1 MLCVENPSTYYTA
14 TRKYDLKFPDLEG
27 GIDTEV
33 VVVGGG
39 FSGVN
44 TALELAERGVTDIV
58 LLEARYLG
66 FGGSGRNGG
75 HVMAGI
81 GHDLERIR
89 KSVGEDGLKAI
100 FEISDLG
107 GTIIRE
113 RIAKYAIDAD
123 FRHGYGY
130 LGFNQRQGKLL
141 QAWEKE
147 FRTLSPN
154 DDIEY
159 LEGSAVRGIV
169 GSNSY
174 TCALKHMGNGH
185 IHSLNML
192 LGSAKALASLGA
204 RIYENTPVLEV
215 GYGDTITVR
224 TAKGTIRAKKILW
237 SCGAFLDRLEPQL
250 HKTTIN
256 TYAYQLVTEPLSDR
270 LIEQIS
276 PIRGAFSDVRPVI
289 EYYRVTNENRL
300 LFGSATRLF
309 EYIPNDLKAWNRS
322 LMLNVFPYLKDVKID
337 MAWGGPMECTA
348 NLFPQIGTLPGHP
361 NAYFVQGYS
370 GFGVTPSHVVS
381 RVVADGMTSGSRHW
395 DVMSSI
401 PRTRVIGKDNWRNLI
416 CTLGKVAHQLEGYGN
431 GRR

>member
-1 MLCVENPSTYYTA
+1 MLSVENPTTYYTA

-27 GIDTEV
+27 DIEAEV
-33 VVVGGG
+33 VVIGGG

-44 TALELAERGVTDIV
+44 TALELAERGVKDIV

-113 RIAKYAIDAD
+113 RIAKYDIQAD

-130 LGFNQRQGKLL
+130 LGFNKRQGKLL
-141 QAWEKE
+141 QTWEKE
-147 FRTLSPN
+147 FRELNPN
-154 DDIEY
+154 DEIEY
-159 LEGSAVRGIV
+159 LEGSAVRDIV
-169 GSNSY
+169 GSKAY

-185 IHSLNML
+185 IHALNML
-192 LGSAKALASLGA
+192 LGSAKALASLGGK
-204 RIYENTPVLEV
+204 IFENTPVVEV
-215 GYGDTITVR
+215 TYGETITIR
-224 TAKGTIRAKKILW
+224 TAKGSIKAKKILW
-237 SCGAFLDRLEPQL
+237 SCGAFLDRLEPEL

-256 TYAYQLVTEPLSDR
+256 TYAYQLVTEPLSDS

-276 PIRGAFSDVRPVI
+276 PIRGAFSDIRPVI

-300 LFGSATRLF
+300 LFGSATKLV
-309 EYIPNDLKAWNRS
+309 EYIPNNLKEWNRG
-322 LMLNVFPYLKDVKID
+322 LMLNIFPYLKDVKID
-337 MAWGGPMECTA
+337 LAWGGPMECSA
-348 NLFPQIGTLPGHP
+348 NLFPQIGTLPGRP
-361 NAYFVQGYS
+361 NAFFVQGYS

-381 RVVADGMTSGSRHW
+381 RVIAEGMTNGSRHW

-401 PRTRVIGKDNWRNLI
+401 PRKRVIGKENWRNLI
-416 CTLGKVAHQLEGYGN
+416 CTLGKVVHQVEGYGN